1 MSHRVTIIGGGITGL
16 TCAFKLSQ
24 SKEFAAGNLHITL
37 LESLPRF
44 GGVIETIHTDGCII
58 DCGPD
63 SFITNKPFMLDLAR
77 QLGIEE
83 RIIEVNAQHRG
94 ALIVNRGKLV
104 PLPVGFVMLAPAN
117 LRAFFASPILSLAG
131 KLRASF
137 DLFLPRRRGV
147 REESLAAFVRRRFGQ
162 EVLDRLAQPMVA
174 GIYVGD
180 ADCLSA
186 DYTAARFVEMERT
199 AGSVIKALRHQQMS
213 KSTAANLD
221 ADFDS
226 QSSGARYGLFAS
238 FDQGMAVIVDALI
251 AALDKPNI
259 DLRLD
264 ARVLSISHKSQAYGV
279 TLTDSQTGS
288 SEIDADQLVIT
299 TSAKMAGSLLE
310 SVNAP
315 LSMALGKIPAASS
328 AVATFI
334 FERGQFDHALDAFGA
349 VVPEVEMTKYK
360 INSLAF
366 SFASVKFPRA
376 PEGKVVIRAFLG
388 GIKKT
393 HLLAGDDQQLID
405 MALADLRLLLGLKGL
420 PQYQALHRWVD
431 SMPQYQLG
439 HQNLIKEIEAA
450 LAGSTLHLGGAYFSG
465 VGLPDCVAN
474 GSDCALSVLKTL
486 GASCKLSN

>member
-24 SKEFAAGNLHITL
+24 SNEFAAGNLHITV

-83 RIIEVNAQHRG
+83 RIIEVNPQHRG

-104 PLPVGFVMLAPAN
+104 PLPTGFIMLAPAN
-117 LRAFFASPILSLAG
+117 LRAFFASPILSLTG
-131 KLRASF
+131 KLRAIF
-137 DLFLPRRRGV
+137 DLFLPRRRGAG
-147 REESLAAFVRRRFGQ
+147 EESLAAFVRRRFGQ

-199 AGSVIKALRHQQMS
+199 EGSVIKALRRQQKS
-213 KSTAANLD
+213 KSTTAE
-221 ADFDS
+221 S
-226 QSSGARYGLFAS
+226 QNSGARYSLFAS
-238 FDQGMAVIVDALI
+238 FDQGMAVIVDALT

-259 DLRLD
+259 DLRLN
-264 ARVLSISHKSQAYGV
+264 ARVQSISHKSPQYLIAV
-279 TLTDSQTGS
+279 DTQSS
-288 SEIDADQLVIT
+288 CSEIAADQLVIT
-299 TSAKMAGSLLE
+299 TSAQVAGSLLAP
-310 SVNAP
+310 VNAP
-315 LSMALGKIPAASS
+315 VSIALNKIPAASS

-334 FERGQFDHALDAFGA
+334 FERGQIGHALDAFGA
-349 VVPEVEMTKYK
+349 VVPEIEMTKYK

-376 PEGKVVIRAFLG
+376 SEGKVVIRAFLG

-393 HLLAGDDQQLID
+393 HLLAFDDHNLIEL
-405 MALADLRLLLGLKGL
+405 ALSDLRLLLGLKGS
-420 PQYQALHRWVD
+420 PQYQSLHRWVN

-450 LAGSTLHLGGAYFSG
+450 LAGSSLHLGGAYFSG

-474 GSDCALSVLKTL
+474 GSDCAFSVLKTM
-486 GASCKLSN
+486 GSSCNLSN